1 MKKFTKGCL
10 MTALILFL
18 VGVVI
23 CGVSGLLGGFRQ
35 IREMNGIGGIPFGY
49 QKSDDGN
56 WHLGFFHN
64 NGEIGRDWEKEQYL
78 RISEGQEN
86 GISMNADAFTELD
99 IELEDCFL
107 YLEESQDDQIRVYV
121 EGDDL
126 RYYWLADGSTL
137 CLRNAGKT
145 KSNNNDEIHVSIPVD
160 YTFREM
166 EIDFGAGLLVATTPL
181 SAREM
186 DIAVGAGECEIMEV
200 SADKADIVVGAGKLF
215 VGALGIQTA
224 EVTVGAGELVIDDI
238 VSSDKL
244 ALSIGMGTALV
255 NGTILGDLSLDCGM
269 GSAIMELA
277 GSEDDHSYEVEVAMG
292 EVNVGHHNHGGF
304 AASRSWNSG
313 KDSRFDIECD
323 MGSVTI
329 SFEDEH

>member
-49 QKSDDGN
+49 HKSADGN
-56 WHLGFFHN
+56 WQLGFFHN
-64 NGEIGRDWEKEQYL
+64 NGEIGKDWEKERYRL
-78 RISEGQEN
+78 ISQGQEN
-86 GISMNADAFTELD
+86 GISTNADAFTELD
-99 IELEDCFL
+99 IELADCYL
-107 YLEESQDDQIRVYV
+107 YLEEAKDDQIHVYV

-137 CLRNAGKT
+137 CLRNAGKM
-145 KSNNNDEIHVSIPVD
+145 KNHDNDRVHVSIPAD
-160 YTFREM
+160 HTFREL
-166 EIDFGAGLLVATTPL
+166 EIDFGAGLLEATTPL
-181 SAREM
+181 NAQEMDILVGAGECDITEVSADEA
-186 DIAVGAGECEIMEV
+186 DIAVGAGKLSV
-200 SADKADIVVGAGKLF
+200 SV
-215 VGALGIQTA
+215 LGVRTA
-224 EVTVGAGELVIDDI
+224 EIEVGAGELIIEDI
-238 VSSDKL
+238 VSNDKL
-244 ALSIGMGTALV
+244 DLSIGMGTATV

-269 GSAIMELA
+269 GTATMALT
-277 GSEDDHSYEVEVAMG
+277 GSEDDHSYKVEAAMG
-292 EVNVGHHNHGGF
+292 EVHVGHHDHGGF

-329 SFEDEH
+329 SFENEH

>member
-23 CGVSGLLGGFRQ
+23 CGVCGLLGGFRQ

-49 QKSDDGN
+49 HKSADGN
-56 WHLGFFHN
+56 WQLGFFHN
-64 NGEIGRDWEKEQYL
+64 NGEIGRDWEKERYL
-78 RISEGQEN
+78 AITEGQEN

-99 IELEDCFL
+99 IELADCSL
-107 YLEESQDDQIRVYV
+107 YLEESRDDQIRVYV
-121 EGDDL
+121 TGDVL

-145 KSNNNDEIHVSIPVD
+145 KTHNNDEVHVSIPVD
-160 YTFREM
+160 KTFREL
-166 EIDFGAGLLVATTPL
+166 EIDFGAGLLVAATPL

-186 DIAVGAGECEIMEV
+186 DIAIGAGECEIMEV
-200 SADKADIVVGAGKLF
+200 SADKADIEVGAGKLF

-224 EVTVGAGELVIDDI
+224 EVTVGAGELVIEDI
-238 VSSDKL
+238 VSNDKL

-269 GSAIMELA
+269 GNAAMELT

-292 EVNVGHHNHGGF
+292 EVHVGHHDHGGF

>member
-64 NGEIGRDWEKEQYL
+64 NGEIGKDWEKERYL
-78 RISEGQEN
+78 AISEGQEN

-99 IELEDCFL
+99 IEMADCFL
-107 YLEESQDDQIRVYV
+107 YLEESQDDQIRIYV
-121 EGDDL
+121 TGDVL

-145 KSNNNDEIHVSIPVD
+145 RTHNNDEVHVSIPAD
-160 YTFREM
+160 KAFREL
-166 EIDFGAGLLVATTPL
+166 EIDFGTGSLVATVPL
-181 SAREM
+181 NAETMDMSIGAGGCQMLEVSANKA
-186 DIAVGAGECEIMEV
+186 DITVGAGQLFVNELLV
-200 SADKADIVVGAGKLF
+200 QKAD
-215 VGALGIQTA
+215 
-224 EVTVGAGELVIDDI
+224 VTVGAGELAVEDI
-238 VSSDKL
+238 VTIDEL
-244 ALSIGMGTALV
+244 NLSIGMGTATV
-255 NGTILGDLSLDCGM
+255 DGTIYGDLSLDCGM
-269 GSAIMELA
+269 GTAAMELT
-277 GSEDDHSYEVEVAMG
+277 GSEDDHSYEVEVGMG
-292 EVNVGHHNHGGF
+292 EVHVGHHDHGGF

-313 KDSRFDIECD
+313 KDSRFDIECN
-323 MGSVTI
+323 MGNVMI
-329 SFEDEH
+329 SFAE

>member
-18 VGVVI
+18 VGIVI

-35 IREMNGIGGIPFGY
+35 IREMDGIGGIPFGY
-49 QKSDDGN
+49 HKSADGN
-56 WHLGFFHN
+56 WHLGFFQN
-64 NGEIGRDWEKEQYL
+64 NGEIGKDWEKERYL
-78 RISEGQEN
+78 AISEGQEN

-99 IELEDCFL
+99 IEMADCSL
-107 YLEESQDDQIRVYV
+107 YLEESQDDQIRIYV
-121 EGDDL
+121 TGDIL

-145 KSNNNDEIHVSIPVD
+145 RTHNNDEVHVSIPAD
-160 YTFREM
+160 KAFREL
-166 EIDFGAGLLVATTPL
+166 EIDFGAGSLVATVPL
-181 SAREM
+181 NAETMDMSIGAGGCQMLEVSANKA
-186 DIAVGAGECEIMEV
+186 DITVGAGQLFVNELLV
-200 SADKADIVVGAGKLF
+200 QKAD
-215 VGALGIQTA
+215 
-224 EVTVGAGELVIDDI
+224 VTVGAGELAVEDI
-238 VSSDKL
+238 VTIDEL
-244 ALSIGMGTALV
+244 NLSIGMGTATV
-255 NGTILGDLSLDCGM
+255 DGTIYGDLSLDCGM
-269 GSAIMELA
+269 GNATMALT

-292 EVNVGHHNHGGF
+292 EVHIGHHDHGGF

-313 KDSRFDIECD
+313 KDSQFDIECD